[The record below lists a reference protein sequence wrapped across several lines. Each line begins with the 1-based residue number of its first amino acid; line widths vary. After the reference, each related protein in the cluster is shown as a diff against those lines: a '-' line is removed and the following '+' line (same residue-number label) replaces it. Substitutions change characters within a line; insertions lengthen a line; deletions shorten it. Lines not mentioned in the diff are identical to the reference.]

1 MYARENEQLV
11 RAQFEAGTAK
21 QVEVSD
27 AESALFQS
35 EISAI
40 EQRLAVQLS
49 ALRVAKAIG
58 AFDPGEAQ

>member
-1 MYARENEQLV
+1 MPDGDELHDIRAQLV
-11 RAQFEAGTAK
+11 
-21 QVEVSD
+21 
-27 AESALFQS
+27 ALH
-35 EISAI
+35 ERLSAI